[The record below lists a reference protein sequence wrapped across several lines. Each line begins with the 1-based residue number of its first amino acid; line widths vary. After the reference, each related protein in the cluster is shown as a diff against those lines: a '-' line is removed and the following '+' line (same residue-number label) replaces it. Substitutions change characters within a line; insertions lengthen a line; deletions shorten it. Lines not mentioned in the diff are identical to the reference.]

1 MIINRVEL
9 RNFISHRQTLL
20 DFDLGVTA
28 IVGPNGAG
36 KTSILDAIS
45 FALFRSHSRGRSLDN
60 LINRASNTASVRLW
74 FTSGGRQYLV
84 EREIGRRGAAEK
96 SEARLYE
103 VLNGSKRLI
112 AEGARPVTEEIKSI
126 IGMDE
131 SLFRQAAYV
140 RQGEIESL
148 LAREASERKKMISKL
163 LGISDLEEAY
173 ELMRSVVS
181 DEEARLRAL
190 EKEIEVL
197 KSRWDELAKVEDR
210 LKEVVKEGGL
220 IEDRLRRA
228 RERAEGLRGLLDWY
242 EEVGRRSRE
251 IEGTINSLLLE
262 LERKYGDA
270 KRLEG
275 ELVSISQ
282 LEEEAARLS
291 AIKERYELL
300 RSELSALAAEEARLS
315 ECRRQAQRL
324 EEEVKEG
331 EGELSAIE
339 EEMERELE
347 RVASLTGAAVD
358 RAVDVAK
365 LREGLEAR
373 LEEVRREAEEAR
385 RRVEELLGA
394 VAERRG
400 LLEEL
405 AANPYECPVC
415 ERELSAE
422 LSSSIAA
429 KLKAELEGL
438 SARLEEARRRE
449 EGLERELEG
458 LSKVNLSYLE
468 RLVKEARERRRRLEE
483 GLAELGGWLRELER
497 AERRVKELEGIRDEL
512 NRLEGDYRRY
522 LGVLEALGMR
532 PPKDEVLSKLASIKA
547 AIEEVSSKVE
557 LLRRERDRLGYSA
570 EAYAKIKSE
579 YEAADRELKELIKR
593 SAEIESEKRY
603 LESRRRELE
612 EVAAKLREREGERAL
627 RAKLVE
633 LLKGIRA
640 SFGKDGVQKLVR
652 ARATPLIEH
661 YAREYLSKFDLEY
674 SDIKLNEDFEPTLIG
689 PLGEQPIDS
698 ISGGERVAVALA
710 LRLAIAKAIAEER
723 LEFMILDEP
732 TIHLDELRRRELV
745 EILKRFFK
753 EGPRTLP
760 QLIVVTHERE
770 VEEAADAVYYV
781 TREAGFSKVS
791 TEARGRLASG

>member
-9 RNFISHRQTLL
+9 RNFVSHRQTSL

-45 FALFRSHSRGRSLDN
+45 FALFRSHSRGRSIDN
-60 LINRASNTASVRLW
+60 LINRASSMASVRLW
-74 FTSGGRQYLV
+74 FTSGGRQYLI
-84 EREIGRRGAAEK
+84 EREIERRGATEK

-103 VLNGSKRLI
+103 VFNGSKRLI
-112 AEGARPVTEEIKSI
+112 AEGAKLVTEEVKGIV
-126 IGMDE
+126 GMDE

-148 LAREASERKKMISKL
+148 VAREASERKKIISRL

-173 ELMRSVVS
+173 ELMRNVIS

-190 EKEIEVL
+190 EREVEVL
-197 KSRWDELAKVEDR
+197 RSQWGELAKVEAR
-210 LKEVVKEGGL
+210 LSEVIKEGGL
-220 IEDRLRRA
+220 AKDELRKV
-228 RERAEGLRGLLDWY
+228 RERVEGLRGLLDWY
-242 EEVGRRSRE
+242 EEVGKRSRE
-251 IEGTINSLLLE
+251 VEAAINDLVLE
-262 LERKYGDA
+262 LEREYGEA
-270 KRLEG
+270 ERLES
-275 ELVSISQ
+275 ELISIVR
-282 LEEEAARLS
+282 LEEEAARLG
-291 AIKERYELL
+291 AVKERYEVL
-300 RSELSALAAEEARLS
+300 RGELSALAAEEARLS
-315 ECRRQAQRL
+315 ECRRQVQRL
-324 EEEVKEG
+324 EGEVREG
-331 EGELSAIE
+331 RERVRVVE
-339 EEMERELE
+339 EEARRELE
-347 RVASLTGAAVD
+347 KVAGLVRATVD
-358 RAVDVAK
+358 RVVSVAK
-365 LREGLEAR
+365 LREGLEAG
-373 LEEVRREAEEAR
+373 LEEKRREVEEAR
-385 RRVEELLGA
+385 RRVEELVGA

-415 ERELSAE
+415 ERELGAE

-429 KLKAELEGL
+429 RLRAELEELGSKL
-438 SARLEEARRRE
+438 KEAKAR
-449 EGLERELEG
+449 ERELEQELEA

-468 RLVKEARERRRRLEE
+468 RLVKEVEEGRRRLEE
-483 GLAELGGWLRELER
+483 RVVELEGWLRELER
-497 AERRVKELEGIRDEL
+497 AERRVRDLEGIRDEL
-512 NRLEGDYRRY
+512 GKLEGDYRRY
-522 LGVLEALGMR
+522 LGALEALKMR
-532 PPKDEVLSKLASIKA
+532 PSKDWLLAKLASIKA
-547 AIEEVSSKVE
+547 EIEEASSRVDQ
-557 LLRRERDRLGYSA
+557 LRLERERLGYSA
-570 EAYAKIKSE
+570 EAYARIKSE
-579 YEAADRELKELIKR
+579 YEAADRELKDLIKR
-593 SAEIESEKRY
+593 CAELESERKY

-612 EVAAKLREREGERAL
+612 EVVARLREGEVEVAL
-627 RAKLVE
+627 RSKLIE
-633 LLKGIRA
+633 LLKEVRR

-674 SDIKLNEDFEPTLIG
+674 SDVKLNEDFEPTLVG

-770 VEEAADAVYYV
+770 VEEAADTVYYV

-791 TEARGRLASG
+791 VETRAPSQ